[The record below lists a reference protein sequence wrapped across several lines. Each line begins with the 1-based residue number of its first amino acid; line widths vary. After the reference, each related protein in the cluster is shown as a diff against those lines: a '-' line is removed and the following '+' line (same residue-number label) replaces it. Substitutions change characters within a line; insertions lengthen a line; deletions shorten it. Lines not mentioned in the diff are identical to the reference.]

1 MRNFRTAAV
10 AAATAASV
18 AFAGTSVAFAEDTE
32 TENTS
37 LSSELSSA
45 HDKVKENEDEKA
57 TLSSKWGDATDAD
70 TGVSGADLFGK
81 NTADDTTNPTWAKA
95 WREGTYAALGTA
107 IAGALITAYNFA
119 VYNNFVPAHVLD
131 PIFRR

>member
-18 AFAGTSVAFAEDTE
+18 AFAGTSVAFAAE
-32 TENTS
+32 TEETT

-45 HDKVKENEDEKA
+45 NDEVKENDSDQ
-57 TLSSKWGDATDAD
+57 TLSSKWGDATGAD
-70 TGVSGADLFGK
+70 KKVAGADLFGE
-81 NTADDTTNPTWAKA
+81 NTADGTTNETWTEI

-107 IAGALITAYNFA
+107 IAGALAAAYNFA
-119 VYNNFVPAHVLD
+119 VYNHIVPAHVLD
-131 PIFRR
+131 PFFRR

>member
-18 AFAGTSVAFAEDTE
+18 AFAGTSVAFAAENTE
-32 TENTS
+32 ETS

-45 HDKVKENEDEKA
+45 NEKVKKDDSDA
-57 TLSSKWGDATDAD
+57 TLSSKWGDATEGDKKV
-70 TGVSGADLFGK
+70 TGADLFGE

-95 WREGTYAALGTA
+95 WREGTYAAIGSA
-107 IAGALITAYNFA
+107 IAGALFAAYNFA
-119 VYNNFVPAHVLD
+119 VYNHIIPAHVLD

>member
-18 AFAGTSVAFAEDTE
+18 AFAGTSVAFAAE
-32 TENTS
+32 TEETT

-45 HDKVKENEDEKA
+45 NDEVKENDSDQ
-57 TLSSKWGDATDAD
+57 TLSSKWGDATEGD
-70 TGVSGADLFGK
+70 TKVTGADLFGE
-81 NTADDTTNPTWAKA
+81 NVADDTTNPTWAKI

-107 IAGALITAYNFA
+107 IAGALAAAYNFA
-119 VYNNFVPAHVLD
+119 VYNNIVPAHVLD
-131 PIFRR
+131 PFFRR